1 MKLVKIEW
9 WDAHS
14 KDEWHDSPVKYEPL
28 IVVSYGLISEEYL
41 ESLNKKVVLSEGIVL
56 IPNSCDREQQFGD
69 VHIPRGCI
77 KSILELDESSE
88 QDGEKDDQ

>member
-14 KDEWHDSPVKYEPL
+14 KDEWHDAPVKYEPL
-28 IVVSYGLISEEYL
+28 VVVSYGLISEEYL
-41 ESLNKKVVLSEGIVL
+41 EASHRKVALSDGVTL
-56 IPNSCDREQQFGD
+56 LPSSCDRGMGFGT

-88 QDGEKDDQ
+88 QDEEKDDE